1 MYLRSCLNRVR
12 VVHPNDC
19 MPIVIAQEMLDA
31 QAMPDS
37 VHPITPDDG
46 PTPSFTSSKTSTE
59 TDIHFGEIV
68 EMHC

>member
-1 MYLRSCLNRVR
+1 MYLRSCLNRLR

-31 QAMPDS
+31 QAMLDS
-37 VHPITPDDG
+37 AHSITPDG
-46 PTPSFTSSKTSTE
+46 GSTASFTSSRTSAE
-59 TDIHFGEIV
+59 THIDFGEIV